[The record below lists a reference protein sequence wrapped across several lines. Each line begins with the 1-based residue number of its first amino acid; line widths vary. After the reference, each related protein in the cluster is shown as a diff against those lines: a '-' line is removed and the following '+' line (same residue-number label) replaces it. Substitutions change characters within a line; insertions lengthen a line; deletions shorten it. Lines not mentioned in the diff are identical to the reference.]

1 MNIDVMPKP
10 SVRSSVYDSVRKILL
25 RLATQIEQP
34 LRIKE
39 EELAKQ
45 LGVSRTPVREALL
58 CLSREGVLDFRP
70 QRGAVL
76 LPVTEKQYLEWLQL
90 REELEGFAAREAAMN
105 ASQRDVDKLRAIF
118 APFND
123 ENLDLHSREYAA
135 ANVEFHAAVIE
146 LAANSLLE
154 KVWRSFGH
162 RDMLGSRTI
171 ERLNRARTSLR
182 EHLALIDAI
191 ELRDA
196 SLADRLARQHV
207 HGLSVETKKIISE
220 RSLKARPRPVSPS
233 PPLGG

>member
-70 QRGAVL
+70 KRGAVL

-118 APFND
+118 APFTD
-123 ENLDLHSREYAA
+123 ENLDLHAVEYAA
-135 ANVEFHAAVIE
+135 ANVEFHAAVIA

-154 KVWRSFGH
+154 TVWRSFGH

-171 ERLNRARTSLR
+171 EKLNRARTSLR
-182 EHLALIDAI
+182 EHRSLIDAI

-196 SLADRLARQHV
+196 PLADRLARQHV
-207 HGLSVETKKIISE
+207 RGLCVDTKKIISE
-220 RSLKARPRPVSPS
+220 RSSKKQPEL
-233 PPLGG
+233 